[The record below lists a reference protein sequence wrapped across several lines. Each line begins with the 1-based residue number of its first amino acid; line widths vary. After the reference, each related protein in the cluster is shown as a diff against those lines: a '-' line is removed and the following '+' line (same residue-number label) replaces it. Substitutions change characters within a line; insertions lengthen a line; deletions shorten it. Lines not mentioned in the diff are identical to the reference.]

1 MSQRERATTTRAERL
16 RAEFDHSFAAA
27 PAADPGE
34 RVDLLAIRCAE
45 HGFALPLAGVLAV
58 LTDRKIVPVPSPAP
72 SLLGLIGVR
81 GVVAPVHDLRAL
93 LGFASNAAP
102 RWVALLRAPA
112 PLAIAFDH
120 FEQHLRVPKGDVIAA
135 TVSGAVA
142 HAFASGSVI
151 TPSGPRPLIDL
162 AALFSALTER
172 ARRAGATE
180 REDS

>member
-1 MSQRERATTTRAERL
+1 VSTSTRAERL

-45 HGFALPLAGVLAV
+45 HGFALPLSGVLAV
-58 LTDRKIVPVPSPAP
+58 LTDRRIVPVPSPTP

-93 LGFASNAAP
+93 LGYAGSAAP

-120 FEQHLRVPKGDVIAA
+120 FEQHLRVPKSDVIAA
-135 TVSGAVA
+135 SASGATA
-142 HAFASGSVI
+142 HAFASGSVA

-162 AALFSALTER
+162 TALFSALIER
-172 ARRAGATE
+172 ARRPGATTE